1 MCVRRERIMKR
12 KSCFAGGSG
21 IGIVNGLL
29 GGGGGMLAVPIL
41 RKIGL
46 AERDAHATAIAVI
59 LPVCIVS
66 GAVYFLSGTV
76 SLSLLVPVSLG
87 VGLGGVLGAKLLN
100 VLPLKVISFLFEGL
114 MLTAGVK
121 MLLS

>member
-1 MCVRRERIMKR
+1 MKR

-76 SLSLLVPVSLG
+76 SLSLLVPVALG